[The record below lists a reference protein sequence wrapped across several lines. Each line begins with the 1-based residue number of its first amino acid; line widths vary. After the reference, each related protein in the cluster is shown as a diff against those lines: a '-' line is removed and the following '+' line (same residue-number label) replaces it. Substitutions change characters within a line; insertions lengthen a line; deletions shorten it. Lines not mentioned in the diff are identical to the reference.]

1 MIGQTNKIQVRTM
14 AKEAIKDWQ
23 GKILGWVET
32 ESNGNKIL
40 RDFPGRILGKYNR
53 SLNITQDFYGRKVGN
68 GDILLTLLR

>member
-1 MIGQTNKIQVRTM
+1 M

-53 SLNITQDFYGRKVGN
+53 ALNITQDFYGRKVGN